1 MSTLKEPPPVKLFTS
16 VLFNSNPDL
25 GELQNKLTEE
35 FGPVDFT
42 SDRFDFTQTRYYE
55 KEMGAGL
62 ERIIFGFRD
71 LIRREEIVRI
81 KIRSNRIEK
90 LFSDGQGN
98 RSVNIDPGYIAA
110 EHLILATGKG
120 FYHRPYL
127 GRGVYADLTLVYQNN
142 NFKPL
147 EWTYP
152 DYMLDDVQKVF
163 YKLRDDYL
171 EKLNRGNLL

>member
-16 VLFNSNPDL
+16 VLFNSIPDL
-25 GELQNKLTEE
+25 TELQNKLAEE
-35 FGPVDFT
+35 FGPTDFV
-42 SDRFDFTQTRYYE
+42 SDRFYFTQTRYYE

-62 ERIIFGFRD
+62 KRMIIGFRN
-71 LIRREEIVRI
+71 LIRREEIVGI
-81 KIRSNRIEK
+81 KIRSNRIEDV
-90 LFSDGQGN
+90 FSDSQGN

-152 DYMLDDVQKVF
+152 DYLQDDVQKVF
-163 YKLRDDYL
+163 FRLRDNYL
-171 EKLNRGNLL
+171 EKLNRGKKL